1 MAWTVLY
8 AASAAKAIRK
18 LDPGVQGRVKAAL
31 AALAEDPFRGKP
43 LQLTLT
49 GLRSWRT
56 GDYRIIYRIALERIE
71 VAVVAVG
78 HRRQIYDRLRQLVQE
93 APGAYPHVHRK
104 GK

>member
-18 LDPGVQGRVKAAL
+18 LDPGVRRRVKAAIE
-31 AALAEDPFRGKP
+31 ALSEDPFRGKP
-43 LQLTLT
+43 LQLTLK

-56 GDYRIIYRIALERIE
+56 GDYRIIYRIVQERIE
-71 VAVVAVG
+71 VAVVSAG

-93 APGAYPHVHRK
+93 SPGSYL
-104 GK
+104 